1 MSPARA
7 EYRGASWSGA
17 ADRAAS
23 YGDACHARGYWRGA
37 LAAADRERRARL
49 EAAELYA
56 QAAELA
62 RVIGDA
68 DGARRYLAAAA
79 WERDCASVL

>member
-1 MSPARA
+1 MTAARV
-7 EYRGASWSGA
+7 EYRGASWSTA
-17 ADRAAS
+17 AERAAS
-23 YGDACHARGYWRGA
+23 YGDACHARGHWRGA

-62 RVIGDA
+62 RTIGDV
-68 DGARRYLAAAA
+68 DGARRYTDAAA
-79 WERDCASVL
+79 WERECASVL

>member
-1 MSPARA
+1 VSPARA

-17 ADRAAS
+17 AERAAS
-23 YGDACHARGYWRGA
+23 YGDACHARGHWRGA
-37 LAAADRERRARL
+37 LAAVGRERRARL
-49 EAAELYA
+49 EAAALYA

-79 WERDCASVL
+79 WERDSASIL

>member
-7 EYRGASWSGA
+7 ERRA
-17 ADRAAS
+17 APWADAAERAAS
-23 YGDACHARGYWRGA
+23 YGETCHARGHWRGA

-49 EAAELYA
+49 EAAALYA

-62 RVIGDA
+62 RVIGDSE
-68 DGARRYLAAAA
+68 GVRRYVDAAA